1 MVFGDVSNY
10 RSSQTQSYK
19 GEYEICVRRLFWW
32 QLLGFS
38 TITPSSNFCF
48 SYQYELVSFPFTIN
62 CAFNDPYY
70 TQINLD
76 CIPNSQTLRELYLP
90 DPSVS
95 LLVDNSNDS
104 YWDYTINNYNWPN
117 KLFNKTELTQIPL
130 SGFSSGVLS
139 SSGSTNIIANTLVS
153 AVFKVISGGIGN
165 SNGVEDRKIIPHSVI
180 KHTINLHC
188 GSDKN
193 SPVIASY
200 TFFL

>member
-1 MVFGDVSNY
+1 MKKRLLISFISIFGFAINSIAQDIINPYLLYNQGGAQNLLYPEDFSGGNPSANYGFTRPMVFADVASY
-10 RSSQTQSYK
+10 RSAQTQSYK

-38 TITPSSNFCF
+38 TIAPSSNFCF

-104 YWDYTINNYNWPN
+104 YWDYTINNYN
-117 KLFNKTELTQIPL
+117 
-130 SGFSSGVLS
+130 
-139 SSGSTNIIANTLVS
+139 
-153 AVFKVISGGIGN
+153 
-165 SNGVEDRKIIPHSVI
+165 
-180 KHTINLHC
+180 
-188 GSDKN
+188 
-193 SPVIASY
+193 
-200 TFFL
+200 